1 MQEEKLWV
9 WEKTVLGSTY
19 IYIYIYIYF
28 DLYDQTLS
36 DVIISYDSRKGY
48 PQADDQY

>member
-1 MQEEKLWV
+1 MSLRKNCTGEYL
-9 WEKTVLGSTY
+9 Y
-19 IYIYIYIYF
+19 IYIHF